1 MLYVPHPHDCS
12 IPYKTFQELKDS
24 DIIYEI
30 NYRVFELKPY
40 NVEGVKLKKVP
51 EYDERK
57 NCYEVEF
64 KIPLL
69 DNYRPFKIS
78 DGNCYIWHNYS
89 DNEMF
94 FTTDKRIGEII
105 IDIMKKR
112 NSYQWSEFHAIFG
125 CPLSSEIEPRHI
137 VLR

>member
-1 MLYVPHPHDCS
+1 
-12 IPYKTFQELKDS
+12 
-24 DIIYEI
+24 
-30 NYRVFELKPY
+30 
-40 NVEGVKLKKVP
+40 
-51 EYDERK
+51 
-57 NCYEVEF
+57 
-64 KIPLL
+64 
-69 DNYRPFKIS
+69 
-78 DGNCYIWHNYS
+78 
-89 DNEMF
+89 MF